1 MPNEADFMKSFTL
14 KKMLLAALFAA
25 LACVATMVISFPI
38 PATQGYIN
46 MGDCMV
52 LMSGWILG
60 GLYGALAGGIGSAL
74 ADLLLGYTV
83 YAPGTF
89 IIKALMAAAAFLV
102 FTALKNKLPSPVSRI
117 ISGICAEAIMVAG
130 YFLYESVFLGYGLGA
145 VPSIFSNL
153 IQACGGLVL
162 SVLIMEIIKSNRY
175 IAGVINHKA

>member
-1 MPNEADFMKSFTL
+1 MPKEADFMKSFTL

-83 YAPGTF
+83 YAPER
-89 IIKALMAAAAFLV
+89 L
-102 FTALKNKLPSPVSRI
+102 
-117 ISGICAEAIMVAG
+117 
-130 YFLYESVFLGYGLGA
+130 
-145 VPSIFSNL
+145 
-153 IQACGGLVL
+153 
-162 SVLIMEIIKSNRY
+162 
-175 IAGVINHKA
+175 